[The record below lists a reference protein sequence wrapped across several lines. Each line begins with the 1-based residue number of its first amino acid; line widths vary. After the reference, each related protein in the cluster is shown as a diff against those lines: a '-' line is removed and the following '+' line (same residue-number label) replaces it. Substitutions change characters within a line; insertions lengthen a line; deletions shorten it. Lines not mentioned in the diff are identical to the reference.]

1 MSTCCY
7 QKDQINEY
15 RRETNKKLNP
25 LLVGSFS
32 ENCYFDLLLSTDRIE
47 NVNKFKISNL
57 PNAWTSL
64 DIENLLYTKGSI
76 CCYADEN
83 GLPIFAPF
91 TLTGSLDVKGN
102 LYNITPILLNGEKST
117 EKKRAYTKYCDFDFD
132 TDCCIIM
139 QDYTGCITSDKI
151 IPRMMLNATTT
162 LSDEVKA
169 YKILLYNIIFSI
181 KKMIASCDNEEQV
194 KTILKQA
201 ELLLDPTQPILAFTK
216 GAKNVTDDIDITQF
230 VDKVEVDNLT
240 RAIDFYNRVRRLN
253 SGIPSPDTF
262 EKKERMITSEVEN
275 VNTMTNLILYDG
287 LENRKIAFD
296 LINKCFG
303 LDIQVE
309 INPLLL

>member
-1 MSTCCY
+1 MYTCCY

-15 RRETNKKLNP
+15 KRDNNKKLNP
-25 LLVGSFS
+25 LYVGSFS
-32 ENCYFDLLLSTDRIE
+32 ENCYYDLLLATDRIE

-64 DIENLLYTKGSI
+64 DIENLLYTRGSI
-76 CCYADEN
+76 CCYSDEN
-83 GLPIFAPF
+83 GLPVFAPF
-91 TLTGSLDVKGN
+91 TLTGSLDIKGN
-102 LYNITPILLNGEKST
+102 LYNITPILLNGEKAK
-117 EKKRAYTKYCDFDFD
+117 EKKRAYTRFCEFDFD
-132 TDCCIIM
+132 ETCCVIIK
-139 QDYTGCITSDKI
+139 DYTGCLQGEKI
-151 IPRMMLNATTT
+151 ISRMMLNATTT
-162 LSDEVKA
+162 ISDEVKS

-216 GAKNVTDDIDITQF
+216 GTKNVTDDIDITQF
-230 VDKVEVDNLT
+230 VDKAEVDNLT

>member
-15 RRETNKKLNP
+15 RRENNKNLNP
-25 LLVGSFS
+25 LLVASFS

-83 GLPIFAPF
+83 GLPVFAPF
-91 TLTGSLDVKGN
+91 TLSGSLDIKGN
-102 LYNITPILLNGEKST
+102 LYNITPILLNGEKSS
-117 EKKRAYTKYCDFDFD
+117 EKKRAYTRFCEFDFD
-132 TDCCIIM
+132 ETCCVIIK
-139 QDYTGCITSDKI
+139 DYTGCIQADKI
-151 IPRMMLNATTT
+151 ISRMMLNATTT
-162 LSDEVKA
+162 ISDEVKS

-309 INPLLL
+309 INSLLL